1 MSESNNP
8 GETPKAAAELRKP
21 QLSIRVIGVGG
32 AGGRIVDFL
41 STAGFGNLTF
51 IAVDTDAQELAAIQ
65 VLHRMQLGARQTRG
79 LGTGGDP
86 ELGSAA
92 AEKDLDALRQHCAG
106 ADMVFLVAGLGGG
119 TGTGVAPVL
128 ARLAKE
134 AGALVLAFAV
144 RPFDCEG
151 PRRQRQAQL
160 GLQYLKTIADG
171 VICLPNQGVAS
182 MIDEN
187 TSLVDTY
194 RITNELIAQGLR
206 GIWRMVARPGLIPVG
221 FPTLCRVMRGQQ
233 VESVLATAESRGPN
247 RGRDVVEKLMA
258 SPFLDQGQTLVS
270 ASSVLVSLVG
280 GPELTMAEINRIS
293 GQIKRRCETA
303 DLIMGANI
311 EKDFRDRL
319 ELTLVVS
326 QHPGR
331 LMEPPPAHAT
341 PEERRE
347 LGAAPSRGDS
357 LLAEDSLSQPSET
370 GRPASRLVPPP
381 PELPQERMKEL
392 WQQQIKSKPRSQ
404 RPTRLQQGQLP
415 LEIVPKGR
423 FDKSEPTYHGGED
436 LDLPTY
442 IRRGMALN

>member
-1 MSESNNP
+1 MSQFNNP
-8 GETPKAAAELRKP
+8 GASPTSAAEVFQTP
-21 QLSIRVIGVGG
+21 LSIRVIGVGG

-41 STAGFGNLTF
+41 SSAGFDNLAF
-51 IAVDTDAQELAAIQ
+51 IAVDTDAQELAATE
-65 VLHRMQLGARQTRG
+65 VLRRVQLGARQARG

-134 AGALVLAFAV
+134 AGALVLVFAI

-151 PRRQRQAQL
+151 TRRQRQAQL

-171 VICLPNQGVAS
+171 VICLPNQGVAQ

-187 TSLVDTY
+187 TSLVETY
-194 RITNELIAQGLR
+194 KITNELIAQGLR
-206 GIWRMVARPGLIPVG
+206 GVWRMIARPGLIPVG
-221 FPTLCRVMRGQQ
+221 FSTLCRVMRGQRT
-233 VESVLATAESRGPN
+233 ESVLATAESRGPN
-247 RGRDVVEKLMA
+247 RGRDVIDKLMA
-258 SPFLDQGQTLVS
+258 SPFLEQGQVLAS

-280 GPELTMAEINRIS
+280 GPELTMAEINRVS
-293 GQIKRRCETA
+293 EQIQRRCETA
-303 DLIMGANI
+303 DLIFGANI
-311 EKDFRDRL
+311 DKDFRDRL

-326 QHPGR
+326 QQPGKPAEFGADHP
-331 LMEPPPAHAT
+331 LA
-341 PEERRE
+341 EEREIDR
-347 LGAAPSRGDS
+347 APTPSDSR
-357 LLAEDSLSQPSET
+357 LAENPLGLPSET

-381 PELPQERMKEL
+381 PVLPEARMKEL
-392 WQQQIKSKPRSQ
+392 WQQQMKSKSRSQ